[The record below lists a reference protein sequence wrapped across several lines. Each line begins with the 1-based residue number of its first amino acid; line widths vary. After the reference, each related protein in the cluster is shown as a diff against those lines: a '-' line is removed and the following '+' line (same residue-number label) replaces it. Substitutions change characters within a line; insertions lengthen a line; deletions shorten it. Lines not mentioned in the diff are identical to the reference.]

1 MNMFINIFK
10 HKYNEQK
17 ANSGQN
23 FIKIAHQGNNT
34 LMAAFAMKKVVPGQ
48 FQISIWNKVNSNR
61 FLCHSWPI

>member
-48 FQISIWNKVNSNR
+48 FQNFNLK
-61 FLCHSWPI
+61 